1 MNLIKRLWTEESGQG
16 MTEYALII
24 GLIAL
29 AAVIAITAFG
39 DALSAWFNALAGR
52 IPIEAPNP

>member
-29 AAVIAITAFG
+29 AAIVTMGFFGESISNWFQSLTDEIDAIG
-39 DALSAWFNALAGR
+39 
-52 IPIEAPNP
+52 P